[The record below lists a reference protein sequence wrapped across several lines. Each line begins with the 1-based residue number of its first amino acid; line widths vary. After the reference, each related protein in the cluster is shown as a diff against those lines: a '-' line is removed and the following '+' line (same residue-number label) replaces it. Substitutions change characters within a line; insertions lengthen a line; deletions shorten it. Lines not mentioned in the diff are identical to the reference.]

1 MSLLDD
7 LRKLDVRSIDLR
19 SIDVQEAGEWP
30 LLGKAVAVGLLAL
43 VVLVAGYYFIV
54 SKTLEDLESRQQ
66 TEQQLRQQ
74 FVTKYRQAVNLE
86 AYREQLAQLKESFEA
101 MRRQLPDSNEI
112 ANLLVEITQAGL
124 GRGLEFKLF
133 QPGEAR
139 PSGFYAEIPISIE
152 VTGSYH
158 ELAEFASDVAGFP
171 RIVTLHD
178 LSIIPV
184 GKDSDLLVMKGTAKT
199 YQYLDED
206 KP

>member
-1 MSLLDD
+1 MTLDD
-7 LRKLDVRSIDLR
+7 LRKLDLRSIDLR
-19 SIDVQEAGEWP
+19 SIDLQEAGEWP
-30 LLGKAVAVGLLAL
+30 PVGKAIAIALLAL
-43 VVLVAGYYFIV
+43 IIFVAGYYFVV
-54 SKTLEDLESRQQ
+54 SKTLEDIESRRQ

-86 AYREQLAQLKESFEA
+86 AYREQLVQLQESFEA

-124 GRGLEFKLF
+124 GVGLEFKLF
-133 QPGEAR
+133 QPLEAR

-152 VTGSYH
+152 VTGAYH
-158 ELAEFASDVAGFP
+158 ELAEFASEVAGFP

-178 LSIIPV
+178 LSIVPV
-184 GKDSDLLVMKGTAKT
+184 GKGSELLVMRGTAKT

>member
-1 MSLLDD
+1 MNFDD
-7 LRKLDVRSIDLR
+7 IRKFDLR
-19 SIDVQEAGEWP
+19 SVDLRDIDVSAAGDWP
-30 LLGKAVAVGLLAL
+30 PAGKIFAIALVGLLML
-43 VVLVAGYYFIV
+43 GAGYYFVIR
-54 SKTLEDLESRQQ
+54 KTLEDLESRQQ
-66 TEQQLRQQ
+66 AEQQLRQQ

-133 QPGEAR
+133 QPGEVK
-139 PSGFYAEIPISIE
+139 PSGFYAELPISIE

-158 ELAEFASDVAGFP
+158 QLAEFASDVAGFP
-171 RIVTLHD
+171 RIVTLHN
-178 LSIIPV
+178 LALTPA
-184 GKDSDLLVMKGTAKT
+184 GKDSDLLVMKGMAKT
-199 YQYLDED
+199 YQYLEED

>member
-1 MSLLDD
+1 MTLDD
-7 LRKLDVRSIDLR
+7 IRNFDLR
-19 SIDVQEAGEWP
+19 SVSLRDIDVRAAGDWP
-30 LLGKAVAVGLLAL
+30 AAGKVATIALVGLLMI
-43 VVLVAGYYFIV
+43 VAGYYFVI

-66 TEQQLRQQ
+66 AEAQLRQE
-74 FVTKYRQAVNLE
+74 FVTKYQQAVNLE
-86 AYREQLAQLKESFEA
+86 AYREQLVQLKESFEA

-139 PSGFYAEIPISIE
+139 PSGFYAELPISIE

-158 ELAEFASDVAGFP
+158 QLAEFASDVAAFP

-178 LSIIPV
+178 LSMTPA
-184 GKDSDLLVMKGTAKT
+184 GKDTDLLVMKGLAKT
-199 YQYLDED
+199 YQYLEED
-206 KP
+206 KL

>member
-1 MSLLDD
+1 MTLDD
-7 LRKLDVRSIDLR
+7 LRKFDLR
-19 SIDVQEAGEWP
+19 SLDLRDVDVRAAGDWP
-30 LLGKAVAVGLLAL
+30 PAGKIFAIALLGLLI
-43 VVLVAGYYFIV
+43 LVAGHYFVV
-54 SKTLEDLESRQQ
+54 SKTLEDLESRRQ

-74 FVTKYRQAVNLE
+74 FVFKYRQAVNLE
-86 AYREQLAQLKESFEA
+86 AYREQLAQLKESFET

-133 QPGEAR
+133 QPGEAK
-139 PSGFYAEIPISIE
+139 PAGFYAELPISIE

-158 ELAEFASDVAGFP
+158 QLAEFASDVAGFP

-178 LSIIPV
+178 LSLTPL
-184 GKDSDLLVMKGTAKT
+184 GKDSDLLVMKGMAKT
-199 YQYLDED
+199 YQYVEED